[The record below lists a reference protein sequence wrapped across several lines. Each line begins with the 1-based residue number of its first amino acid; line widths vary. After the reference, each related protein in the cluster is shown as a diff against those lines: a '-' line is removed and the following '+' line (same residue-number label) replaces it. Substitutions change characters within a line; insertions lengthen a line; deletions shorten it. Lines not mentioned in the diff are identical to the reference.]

1 MALEKQKTP
10 RVYFDHREIR
20 SGRISALEMLG
31 AELIAGQETDFETGA
46 TQCLSVGDYVCSD
59 RVGIEVKAVE
69 DFLKSFIEDRKLY
82 SQIFDLMRAYRR
94 PILIIEGEA
103 DELFTQRMI
112 LPEAMRAIL
121 QTIAISFK
129 TPCLFTKNVYETA
142 QTIYEIAEREQREDK
157 NKNFAP
163 HGKRS
168 HLNPRKKKEYVV
180 TSFPD
185 CGVGPEKA
193 IKLLN
198 HFENIE
204 NIMKASSFEL
214 MKVEGIGPKIAA
226 NIRSLLTEKY

>member
-1 MALEKQKTP
+1 MTEQKKQP
-10 RVYFDHREIR
+10 IVYFDHRENR
-20 SGRISALEMLG
+20 SGRVSALEMLG
-31 AELIAGQETDFETGA
+31 AELRAGQETDFETGA
-46 TQCLSVGDYVCSD
+46 TQCLSVGDYVASD
-59 RVGIEVKAVE
+59 RVGIEVKAIE
-69 DFLKSFIEDRKLY
+69 DFLKSFIEDRKLF
-82 SQIFDLMRAYRR
+82 SQIFDLMRAYKR

-112 LPEAMRAIL
+112 TPEAMRGIL
-121 QTIAISFK
+121 QRIAISFK
-129 TPCLFTKNVYETA
+129 TPCLYTKNVYETA
-142 QTIYEIAEREQREDK
+142 KTIYEIAEYEQREDK
-157 NKNFAP
+157 DRNFAP

-168 HLNPRKKKEYVV
+168 HLSPKKKKEYVV

-214 MKVEGIGPKIAA
+214 MKVDGIGPKIAA
-226 NIRSLLTEKY
+226 NIRALVTEKY

>member
-1 MALEKQKTP
+1 MTEQKKP
-10 RVYFDHREIR
+10 PSVYFDHRENR
-20 SGRISALEMLG
+20 SGRVSALEMLG
-31 AELIAGQETDFETGA
+31 AELRAGQETDFESGS

-59 RVGIEVKAVE
+59 RVGIEVKAVS
-69 DFLKSFIEDRKLY
+69 DFLSSFLQDRKLY

-103 DELFTQRMI
+103 DELFTQRMVT
-112 LPEAMRAIL
+112 PEAMRAIL

-129 TPCLFTKNVYETA
+129 TPTLYTKNVYETA

-157 NKNFAP
+157 NRSFSP

-180 TSFPD
+180 CSFPD
-185 CGVGPEKA
+185 CGVGPQTA
-193 IKLLN
+193 IDLLN

-214 MKVEGIGPKIAA
+214 MKVKNVGPKTAA

>member
-1 MALEKQKTP
+1 MGLVKIVKIF
-10 RVYFDHREIR
+10 YDHREIR
-20 SGRISALEMLG
+20 SGRVSALEMLG

-46 TQCLSVGDYVCSD
+46 TKCLSVGDFVCSD
-59 RVGIEVKAVE
+59 RVGIEVKAIE
-69 DFLKSFIEDRKLY
+69 DFLKSFIEDRKLF
-82 SQIFDLMRAYRR
+82 SQIFDLMRAYKR

-112 LPEAMRAIL
+112 MPEAMRAIL

-157 NKNFAP
+157 DRNFSP
-163 HGKRS
+163 HGIRS
-168 HLNPRKKKEYVV
+168 RLNPRKKKEYVV
-180 TSFPD
+180 CSFPD
-185 CGVGPEKA
+185 CGVGPQKA
-193 IKLLN
+193 IDLLN

-214 MKVEGIGPKIAA
+214 MKVKGIGPKIAA
-226 NIRSLLTEKY
+226 NIRRLLTEKY